1 MTTAE
6 ALPVIV
12 ERIVRQCQPRQII
25 LFGSQARGD
34 ARADSDIDIVVV
46 LPDVGDKRG
55 MAVEIMR
62 ALRDLPIGV
71 DVIVTTPDEI
81 VRRGRLVGTI
91 LRPALAEGKVIHA
104 A

>member
-34 ARADSDIDIVVV
+34 ARVDSDIDVLVV
-46 LPDVGDKRG
+46 LPDVDDRRG
-55 MAVEIMR
+55 VAVEIMR
-62 ALRDLPIGV
+62 TLRDLPIGV
-71 DVIVTTPDEI
+71 DVVVTTPDEI
-81 VRRGRLVGTI
+81 ARRGQLVGTI
-91 LRPALAEGKVIHA
+91 LRPALVEGKVIHA

>member
-1 MTTAE
+1 MTAVE

-12 ERIVRQCQPRQII
+12 ERIVRCFQPRQII

>member
-1 MTTAE
+1 MTAAE

-12 ERIVRQCQPRQII
+12 ERIVRCFQPRQII

>member
-34 ARADSDIDIVVV
+34 ARADSDIDVLVV
-46 LPDVGDKRG
+46 LPDVDDRRG
-55 MAVEIMR
+55 VAVEIMR
-62 ALRDLPIGV
+62 TLRDLPIGV
-71 DVIVTTPDEI
+71 DVVVTTPDEI
-81 VRRGRLVGTI
+81 ARRGQLVGTI
-91 LRPALAEGKVIHA
+91 LRPALVEGKVIHA

>member
-1 MTTAE
+1 MTAAE

-12 ERIVRQCQPRQII
+12 ERIVLCFQPRQII

>member
-1 MTTAE
+1 MTAAE

-12 ERIVRQCQPRQII
+12 ERIVHHFQPRQII

-34 ARADSDIDIVVV
+34 ARMDSDIDVLVV

-62 ALRDLPIGV
+62 TLRDLPIGV
-71 DVIVTTPDEI
+71 DVVVTTPDEI
-81 VRRGRLVGTI
+81 VRRGRLIGTI
-91 LRPALAEGKVIHA
+91 LRPALVEGKVIHA